1 MKSICGNSCPNC
13 ARSTTR
19 PLEKNVK
26 LVWDYP
32 ADLPIIQSDRPKLK
46 RIAENLI
53 NNAVKFTEHGTVV
66 ISLSYLAPAKMLEL
80 KVMDTGIG
88 IASELRGMIFEK
100 FRQLHDAHLVL
111 QHGGVGL
118 GLYIVKKY
126 MDILGGEIRVDS
138 EPGKGST
145 FTMRI
150 PIALLQTSDA
160 S

>member
-1 MKSICGNSCPNC
+1 M
-13 ARSTTR
+13 
-19 PLEKNVK
+19 
-26 LVWDYP
+26 
-32 ADLPIIQSDRPKLK
+32 QSDRPKLK

-53 NNAVKFTEHGTVV
+53 NNAIKYTNHGTVL
-66 ISLSYLAPAKMLEL
+66 ISLNYLAPSKILEL
-80 KVMDTGIG
+80 KVADSGIG
-88 IASELRGMIFEK
+88 MANERRGVIFEK
-100 FRQLHDAHLVL
+100 FRQLQESHSVL

-150 PIALLQTSDA
+150 PVALYKRVALHEQLLLPTGIETPSA
-160 S
+160 GVEQR